1 MTAASNPALEPR
13 RVPGTENTRGERA
26 FQALLACA
34 FLKQQM
40 DLRIAVQ
47 QLSRQDRRLRSLAAT
62 QDEIRGREMD
72 GVLSLLVER
81 TLAITGANGA
91 TIALA
96 EQRGV
101 VCRASCGNAPGVGT
115 LIDPESGFSG
125 LAILTGEILRC
136 EDTQSDD
143 RVDAAGCAQLGIRS
157 LVGVPLV
164 PRKNN
169 VMGLLEVFSDK
180 PHTFGDR
187 EINVLRLVA
196 GFALEALQTGTPA
209 PPTANDLSRTVAT
222 QVIALPEHPKPGPP
236 VEEPDERRM
245 QENVTA
251 SWSTVE
257 PNILAAPD
265 EDEEKDRGKFLPAI
279 ITLVFVA
286 ALIAGGFAWK
296 YFAARKHPPITT
308 PEPKTNQFVPA
319 SPVQVPVTS
328 AAIESGQAQSTAATP
343 VKAEQGSYPRV
354 TDIRHWSTAQ
364 SSTVV
369 IELERELPFLAH
381 RLHGPERIYLD
392 LQGSQ
397 LAPELT
403 GKNFDVS
410 DGIVDKIRI
419 ASPQSGVSRIVLD
432 TKGEH
437 EFTTSV
443 STQPFRVIVEIRR

>member
-13 RVPGTENTRGERA
+13 RVPGPETTRGERA

-47 QLSRQDRRLRSLAAT
+47 QLSRQDRRLRSLADT
-62 QDEIRGREMD
+62 QHEIRGREMD

-91 TIALA
+91 AIALA
-96 EQRGV
+96 EQGGV
-101 VCRASCGNAPGVGT
+101 VCRASCGNAPTVGT

-196 GFALEALQTGTPA
+196 GFALEALQTGTVA
-209 PPTANDLSRTVAT
+209 PPAANDLSRTVAT
-222 QVIALPEHPKPGPP
+222 QVIALPEHFKPASP
-236 VEEPDERRM
+236 VEKPEERET
-245 QENVTA
+245 QE
-251 SWSTVE
+251 SWGAVE

-265 EDEEKDRGKFLPAI
+265 EDEEQDRGRFLPAI
-279 ITLVFVA
+279 IALVFVA
-286 ALIAGGFAWK
+286 AIIAGGFAWK
-296 YFAARKHPPITT
+296 YFAGRKNPPITT

-319 SPVQVPVTS
+319 SPERELVTS
-328 AAIESGQAQSTAATP
+328 AAVEPRQAESFAATP
-343 VKAEQGSYPRV
+343 VKAEPGNYPRV

-397 LAPELT
+397 LAPELKA
-403 GKNFDVS
+403 KNFEVS
-410 DGIVDKIRI
+410 DGIVDKIRV
-419 ASPQSGVSRIVLD
+419 ASPQSGVSRVVLD